1 MANFTLKPP
10 DSLVGGREVV
20 LQLLE
25 YGAGM
30 FGQVRQ
36 LPQGPRQSH
45 ITDGDQI
52 LEKQALLVWDLI
64 PAEQLRFHYSFG
76 KRHVGLDRS
85 INPTK
90 VAQKWAK
97 SSSLPSTP
105 APVSANSAAA
115 AAAAS
120 ASAPHPFICSRG
132 LWCSWLLRRV
142 ICCPGRCCG
151 VSPPLQ
157 APNWRWFL
165 KNGGGEILEQISSR
179 LDQDCRSS
187 SAPRAY
193 AAGKSTIKTINI
205 TIIIYCNK
213 YLNIISQI
221 LIRSV
226 MCLKLLS
233 LFLFRNLK
241 RTETWN
247 FPPLITCYTL
257 YCILKLCF
265 LNKIMKRIT

>member
-1 MANFTLKPP
+1 MSEKQFSPVNPCSGFCELSCCCLCLCPP
-10 DSLVGGREVV
+10 SFHLFQRTVV
-20 LQLLE
+20 LL
-25 YGAGM
+25 
-30 FGQVRQ
+30 
-36 LPQGPRQSH
+36 
-45 ITDGDQI
+45 
-52 LEKQALLVWDLI
+52 
-64 PAEQLRFHYSFG
+64 
-76 KRHVGLDRS
+76 
-85 INPTK
+85 
-90 VAQKWAK
+90 
-97 SSSLPSTP
+97 
-105 APVSANSAAA
+105 AAA
-115 AAAAS
+115 
-120 ASAPHPFICSRG
+120 PGHLLSRT
-132 LWCSWLLRRV
+132 LLRCV
-142 ICCPGRCCG
+142 
-151 VSPPLQ
+151 PPLP

-205 TIIIYCNK
+205 KIIIYCNK
-213 YLNIISQI
+213 YLNIISEI

-226 MCLKLLS
+226 MCSKLS

-257 YCILKLCF
+257 YCILKLYF